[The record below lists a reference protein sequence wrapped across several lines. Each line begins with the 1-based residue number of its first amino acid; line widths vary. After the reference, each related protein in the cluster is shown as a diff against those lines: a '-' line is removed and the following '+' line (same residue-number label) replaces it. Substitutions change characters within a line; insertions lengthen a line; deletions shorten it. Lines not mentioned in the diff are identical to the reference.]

1 MLCCLGQ
8 LGEHEIIEN
17 LIRMH
22 WNILGT
28 PKSFK
33 MSNCPPPLT
42 HSVFFFFFLGGE
54 FLPLSKQ
61 KGASNINKNFFEKK
75 IQISLNFEF
84 FNIIISRFPQQLL
97 RGSQDIKGFQK
108 LDTFICGL

>member
-1 MLCCLGQ
+1 
-8 LGEHEIIEN
+8 
-17 LIRMH
+17 
-22 WNILGT
+22 
-28 PKSFK
+28 
-33 MSNCPPPLT
+33 
-42 HSVFFFFFLGGE
+42 
-54 FLPLSKQ
+54 LSKQ

-84 FNIIISRFPQQLL
+84 LNIIISRFPQQLL